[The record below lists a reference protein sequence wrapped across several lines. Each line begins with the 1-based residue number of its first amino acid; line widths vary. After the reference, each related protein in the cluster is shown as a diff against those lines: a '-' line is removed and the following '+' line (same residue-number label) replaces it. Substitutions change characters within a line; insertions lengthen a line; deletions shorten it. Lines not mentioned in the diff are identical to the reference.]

1 MKSRRQAHRTRPN
14 ADRGRPRSASL
25 LWLGAILV
33 LTFVVYIPCLDN
45 GFTNWDDNPYVTE
58 NPLLAHPTVQ
68 AVLTTPLEGN
78 YHPLTIWSLALNYRI
93 SGLDPASYHWLS
105 LLLHLA
111 DTALVFL
118 FIWALTGGRL
128 WTTVAT
134 SLFFGV
140 HPMHVESVAWISG
153 RKDVLYAFF
162 YLLGMIAYLR
172 YLERRQILWLGLA
185 LLAFVLSAASK
196 PAAVVFPVTLLAI
209 DYYRRRLFS
218 LSMLAEKAPFFA
230 VSLVCGLLTLKAQ
243 QSVGAVADPHLW
255 SPIQKLLIASY
266 GTVMYVIKL
275 FVPVH
280 LSALYPYPNMQG
292 KGMGPEF
299 YLALVALAVLLPTM
313 VYLCRRNRAVL
324 FGVGF
329 FFINVVLV
337 LQFFTVGQAVMADRY
352 TYLPY
357 IGLLFALAWWLDER
371 PALGG
376 APIRPLVAAGLFL
389 LLPLSLFQTWAR
401 CDVWQNS
408 ETLWNDT
415 IQKYPE
421 AVPAYSGRGL
431 VKVSRGDLA
440 GAEADYSRAIALNPR
455 YRDAYINRGIAYF
468 KMHEYEKS
476 IADRRRAVELEP
488 RNPGNYK
495 EYGSIGEAFQ
505 QLGRNDSAYTY
516 FDRAIELNPGYPEA
530 RNNRGIIK
538 MWGGDLEGAVAD
550 FSGAIELN
558 PKYRAAY
565 ANRAIAY
572 TSLREYD
579 KSIADSRRAV
589 ELEPRNPNNY
599 LEYGSIGGAFQRL
612 NQNDSAYDAFDRAI
626 ELNPGYAE
634 GLNNRGV
641 IKVWRGDVAGAV
653 ADFSRAI
660 AANPGYRD
668 AYANRAIAYI
678 KMHEHE
684 KAMADRRRALELAK
698 AVRN

>member
-1 MKSRRQAHRTRPN
+1 MKSRRKAHRTSPN
-14 ADRGRPRSASL
+14 ADKGRSRSVPL

-33 LTFVVYIPCLDN
+33 LTFAVYIPSLDN

-58 NPLLAHPTVQ
+58 NPLLAHPNVQ
-68 AVLTTPLEGN
+68 AILTTPLEGN
-78 YHPLTIWSLALNYRI
+78 YHPLTILSLALNYWI

-111 DTALVFL
+111 NTALVFL
-118 FIWALTGGRL
+118 FLWALTGGRF

-134 SLFFGV
+134 SLFFGI
-140 HPMHVESVAWISG
+140 HPMHVESVAWIAE
-153 RKDVLYAFF
+153 RKDVLFAFF
-162 YLLGMIAYLR
+162 YLLGMIAYLK
-172 YLERRQILWLGLA
+172 YLDRRQIVWLGLA

-196 PAAVVFPVTLLAI
+196 PAAVVFPLTLLAI
-209 DYYRRRLFS
+209 DYYRRRPFS
-218 LSMLAEKAPFFA
+218 LSMLGEKVPFFA

-243 QSVGAVADPHLW
+243 QFVGAVANPHLW
-255 SPIQKLLIASY
+255 SPLQKLLIASY

-275 FVPVH
+275 FVPVR

-299 YLALVALAVLLPTM
+299 YLALVALAVLLPTI

-324 FGVGF
+324 FGLAF

-371 PALGG
+371 PATGG
-376 APIRPLVAAGLFL
+376 APIRPLVAGSLVLLF
-389 LLPLSLFQTWAR
+389 PLSLFQTWAR

-455 YRDAYINRGIAYF
+455 YRDAYINRAIAYF

-476 IADRRRAVELEP
+476 VADRRRATQLEP
-488 RNPGNYK
+488 NNPGNYK
-495 EYGSIGEAFQ
+495 EFGSIGEAFQ
-505 QLGRNDSAYTY
+505 QLGRNDSAYAY
-516 FDRAIELNPGYPEA
+516 FNRAIELHPGFAEA

-538 MWGGDLEGAVAD
+538 MSGGDLVGAVAD
-550 FSGAIELN
+550 FSEVIALN
-558 PKYRAAY
+558 PRYRAAY

-572 TSLREYD
+572 TTTREYE

-599 LEYGSIGGAFQRL
+599 LEYGSIGAAFQRL
-612 NQNDSAYDAFDRAI
+612 NRNDSAYVAFDRAI
-626 ELNPGYAE
+626 GLNPGYPE

-641 IKVWRGDVAGAV
+641 MKVWRGDLAGAV

-660 AANPGYRD
+660 AASPGYRD
-668 AYANRAIAYI
+668 AYANRAIAYV
-678 KMHEHE
+678 KMHEYE
-684 KAMADRRRALELAK
+684 KSKADRRRALELAK
-698 AVRN
+698 GARN